1 MCVRVCEH
9 VPASQTDVFICCA
22 LVWISLCLDVL
33 LPMFLSE
40 CLCVCVCQLSRWSLI
55 LTTGKSQSHNA
66 LGAAPNEEEAVAA
79 AMRNQSQ
86 FEC

>member
-1 MCVRVCEH
+1 MLITVEMALSVSLCVCVRVCEH

-40 CLCVCVCQLSRWSLI
+40 CLCVCVSSAD
-55 LTTGKSQSHNA
+55 G
-66 LGAAPNEEEAVAA
+66 V
-79 AMRNQSQ
+79 
-86 FEC
+86 

>member
-1 MCVRVCEH
+1 MCLCMCVRVCEH

-40 CLCVCVCQLSRWSLI
+40 CLCVCVSAQQMEFDSHYWEISIPQC
-55 LTTGKSQSHNA
+55 TGS
-66 LGAAPNEEEAVAA
+66 GAK
-79 AMRNQSQ
+79 
-86 FEC
+86 